1 MSNIRLDKIKEI
13 LTELNLDAFYI
24 THIPNIRYLSGFS
37 GSSAYIIITK
47 DKNYFYTDFRYQS
60 QSHEQVKGF
69 EIAVN
74 FSPAV
79 NIKETILNEKFTN
92 VGFESTH
99 LTIHQLNLLKE
110 SLPAVNFI
118 SVPERIEKLT
128 MIKTA
133 EEVSKIKKACEITD
147 KVFDKLLEIIKP
159 GMKESDV
166 SAEISYW
173 HKKYGAEKDSFDP
186 IVASG
191 WRGALPHGMASQ
203 KVIESGE
210 LVTLDFG
217 CIYEGF
223 CSDMTRTIAV
233 GKPKSDEMV
242 KIYDVVL
249 QSQLLAVNAAKA
261 GVRTKD
267 LDKIARDYINGKGY
281 EGKFGHGLGHGLGI
295 EVREMPSVSQR
306 MDIEIPSDVVFT
318 IEPGIY
324 IEGLGGV
331 RIEDDVFTKAGGCD
345 VLNSSPKEL
354 IVI

>member
-1 MSNIRLDKIKEI
+1 MSRIEKIRDM

-24 THIPNIRYLSGFS
+24 THIPNIRYISGFS
-37 GSSAYIIITK
+37 GSSAYIIVTRDK
-47 DKNYFYTDFRYQS
+47 DYFFTDFRYQT
-60 QSHEQVKGF
+60 QSAEQVKGF
-69 EIAVN
+69 EIEVN

-79 NIKETILNEKFTN
+79 KIKETILNRKLVN
-92 VGFESTH
+92 IGFESAH
-99 LTIHQLNLLKE
+99 LTIHQLDQLKE
-110 SLPAVNFI
+110 SLPGVNFV

-128 MIKTA
+128 MIKTPDEIA
-133 EEVSKIKKACEITD
+133 KIKAACEITD
-147 KVFDKLLEIIKP
+147 RVFTKLLEIIKP
-159 GMKESDV
+159 GLKESDV

-191 WRGALPHGMASQ
+191 WRGALPHGMASR
-203 KVIESGE
+203 KVIEQGE
-210 LVTLDFG
+210 MVTLDFG

-223 CSDMTRTIAV
+223 CSDMTRTISV

-249 QSQLLAVNAAKA
+249 QSQLLAVNAAKTGA
-261 GVRTKD
+261 VTKD
-267 LDKIARDYINGKGY
+267 LDTISRNYINSNGY

-295 EVREMPSVSQR
+295 EVHEMPSVSQR
-306 MDIEIPSDVVFT
+306 MDMAIPDNVVFT

-331 RIEDDVFTKAGGCD
+331 RIEDDVVTKTGGCE
-345 VLNSSPKEL
+345 VLNNSPKEL
-354 IVI
+354 ILI